1 MITIYRFYEEPVE
14 GQLPLHIFKLAAA
27 NLIDDVTAEA
37 CCKEVSLMYPDSLG
51 VYVYIPDQNLVTHKY
66 VNGVKE
72 W

>member
-1 MITIYRFYEEPVE
+1 MITIYRFYEEPID
-14 GQLPLHIFKLAAA
+14 GGAPKHLFKMAAS

-37 CCKEVSLMYPDSLG
+37 CCKEISIMYPTSLG
-51 VYVYIPDQNLVTHKY
+51 VYVYLPITNEVTHKY